1 LYPDGFLLIFCI
13 KSDIIIFM
21 EKDFNSWNNIKQNL
35 DKAKV
40 HVDFHI
46 REIWFCS
53 VGCNIGIEENGKHEN
68 FERPVLV
75 LKKFNKDMLLIAP
88 LTSNHHDLPFYHL
101 LNYETISS
109 VMLSQIKIIDTR
121 RLIRKVRTISE
132 EEFLVIKDKIRK
144 II

>member
-1 LYPDGFLLIFCI
+1 
-13 KSDIIIFM
+13 M
-21 EKDFNSWNNIKQNL
+21 EKDFNSWNTIKQNL
-35 DKAKV
+35 DKV
-40 HVDFHI
+40 EVSVDFHI

-68 FERPVLV
+68 FERPVLI
-75 LKKFNKDMLLIAP
+75 LKKFNKNMLLIAP
-88 LTSNHHDLPFYHL
+88 LTSNHRDLPFYHL

-132 EEFLVIKDKIRK
+132 KEFLIIKDKIRK